1 MESKAVKLHFF
12 DVYGRAELIRL
23 ILAYNKVPF
32 EDIRYNIA
40 DWPEL
45 KKSGNFLFGQLPVL
59 EWEGKKMA
67 QSMSIAR
74 FLCKT
79 FGQYPHDVEDIYQA
93 EAIADYY
100 VDILMKFT
108 PYFGMK
114 DDESKKEYHE
124 KFLKETLPGLIA
136 PLNRMLKENK
146 SGSGYFVG
154 RHLTLADFAVF
165 ELVYRF
171 IFHPK
176 RVEITK
182 GVLEENKELGQYL
195 EGRKADFK
203 SYFESRKQCFY

>member
-1 MESKAVKLHFF
+1 
-12 DVYGRAELIRL
+12 
-23 ILAYNKVPF
+23 
-32 EDIRYNIA
+32 
-40 DWPEL
+40 
-45 KKSGNFLFGQLPVL
+45 
-59 EWEGKKMA
+59 
-67 QSMSIAR
+67 
-74 FLCKT
+74 
-79 FGQYPHDVEDIYQA
+79 
-93 EAIADYY
+93 
-100 VDILMKFT
+100 
-108 PYFGMK
+108 MK

-171 IFHPK
+171 IFHPE